1 LNGTIYEAL
10 AVRTDRMAKQALRDV
25 ASLSSWKQQRP
36 RRIEEYRQSLGL
48 DLVGPLGVPTIR
60 NYEEFRG
67 RGFYCRKFA
76 FELLPDCWG
85 AAAIYYP
92 DAPSPEMRPAVLY
105 TCGHSSRGS
114 WHFQAH
120 PVLWA
125 RRGYVCL
132 ILDTLEQN
140 DNRGEHHGADL
151 HLHHHRIAL
160 GYGSCGG
167 EVFNTI
173 RALDVLAADPA
184 VDAGRIGITGVS
196 GGGAMSLFAAA
207 LDQRIRAVSTLCGL
221 CSPWDA
227 IGNRHLLSHCDC
239 MFPLNLFQRDL
250 ADIAA
255 LVAPRAALF
264 CFGENDAIFHT
275 SECLA
280 MVERARK
287 VWKVCEADERFQVV
301 TANGPHG
308 DHPDFDLAT
317 QKWFDRNVAGEEHP
331 IIERGER
338 EIPKS
343 VASIFQGKAP
353 SPNRLHLLPELLNPR
368 GSVALPTS
376 LGDWAA
382 GRSAAL
388 EPVAASFRQSPEARL
403 APDISW
409 TDQNGVR
416 VWHRGR
422 IDGVAV
428 FLDTWKPSR
437 FGGSLILSTA
447 SGGKFARELQHTLA
461 HVKAS
466 DLTAVVAFEPRL
478 CGANYAG
485 APASE
490 FPAGKRFGLN
500 SWLAK
505 ALTIV
510 GKSPVQYFVK
520 DIQAAVN
527 YLRTLKEFS
536 DSRIILHG
544 EGESAVA
551 ALMVAALDSSVA
563 GVVLED
569 LPESFTDRVEIP
581 RILRVL
587 DVPELVGLIAPRRI
601 AILNRGEA
609 NWSWPERA
617 FQRLECPENL
627 SFPVCLREGFS
638 HALSGN

>member
-1 LNGTIYEAL
+1 MNGAIYEAL
-10 AVRTDRMAKQALRDV
+10 SVRTDRMAQQALRDV
-25 ASLSSWKQQRP
+25 SSLHLWEQQRP

-48 DLVGPLGVPTIR
+48 DRVGTLGVPATR
-60 NYEEFRG
+60 DGGEFRG
-67 RGFYCRKFA
+67 RGFHCRKFA

-92 DAPSPEMRPAVLY
+92 DAPLLEKRPAVLY
-105 TCGHSSRGS
+105 TCGHSARGS

-120 PVLWA
+120 PILWA

-151 HLHHHRIAL
+151 HLHHHRVAL

-173 RALDVLAADPA
+173 RALDVLAADPG

-196 GGGAMSLFAAA
+196 GGGAMSLFVAA
-207 LDQRIRAVSTLCGL
+207 LDRRIRAVSTLCGL

-227 IGNRHLLSHCDC
+227 IGNRHLSSHCDC

-250 ADIAA
+250 AEVVA
-255 LVAPRAALF
+255 LAAPRAALF
-264 CFGENDAIFHT
+264 CFGANDAIFHT
-275 SECLA
+275 TECLA
-280 MVERARK
+280 MAERSRK
-287 VWKVCEADERFQVV
+287 VWKVYEADDRFKVV
-301 TANGPHG
+301 TADCPHG
-308 DHPDFDLAT
+308 DHPDFDRAT
-317 QKWFDRNVAGEEHP
+317 QKWFDRYVAGEEHP
-331 IIERGER
+331 ILERGER
-338 EIPKS
+338 EIPES
-343 VASIFQGKAP
+343 VASIFGGKTS
-353 SPNRLHLLPELLNPR
+353 SPNHLHLLPELLNPR
-368 GSVALPTS
+368 GSVPLPS
-376 LGDWAA
+376 GLKDWAA
-382 GRSAAL
+382 ERSAAL
-388 EPVAASFRQSPEARL
+388 EPVAAGFRNDPEGQL
-403 APDISW
+403 APDSSW
-409 TDQNGVR
+409 TDPNGVR
-416 VWHRGR
+416 TWHRGR
-422 IDGVAV
+422 IDGIGV
-428 FLDTWKPSR
+428 FIESWKPTG
-437 FGGSLILSTA
+437 FGGSLVLSTA
-447 SGGKFARELQHTLA
+447 TGGKFAKELQHTLA

-466 DLTAVVAFEPRL
+466 DVTAVAAFEPRL

-485 APASE
+485 VPVPE

-510 GKSPVQYFVK
+510 GKSPVQYFIE
-520 DIQAAVN
+520 DIQVAVK
-527 YLRTLKEFS
+527 YLRTSKEFL

-551 ALMVAALDSSVA
+551 ALLVAALDESIA

-569 LPESFTDRVEIP
+569 LPGSFADRVEIP
-581 RILRVL
+581 GILRIL

-601 AILNRGEA
+601 GIVNRGEA

-617 FQRLECPENL
+617 FQRLGCPENL
-627 SFPVCLREGFS
+627 SFPVCLAEGFS
-638 HALSGN
+638 HALSTD